1 MFGITNATPMKFS
14 VGGRRGKYLQA
25 TTESKAVNATDLLKK
40 KTFQYF

>member
-1 MFGITNATPMKFS
+1 MQLLWNFQL
-14 VGGRRGKYLQA
+14 VVERGKYLQA